1 MSRIIQGVHYHQIT
15 ILGHSFFGPGHKALM
30 HIIMYKTWKYLWLH
44 PQDKCPKVE
53 LLGQERGV
61 LKLLIQNR
69 LTPAQK
75 TAGKGGFQESQV
87 DRCQNRN
94 PAQPQSQ
101 PLCKTIPLTPIP
113 PKHSGDTRKSVLSAS
128 LLDFLDW
135 RTLKLA
141 ENK

>member
-1 MSRIIQGVHYHQIT
+1 MNIIR
-15 ILGHSFFGPGHKALM
+15 
-30 HIIMYKTWKYLWLH
+30 YKTWKYLWLH

-53 LLGQERGV
+53 LLGQETGV

-101 PLCKTIPLTPIP
+101 PLCKTIPWTPIP
-113 PKHSGDTRKSVLSAS
+113 PEHFGDTQVCILGITFRLFGLEDSKPALEQVKAVPTRIGTPVHDSGVLTTVYQ
-128 LLDFLDW
+128 F
-135 RTLKLA
+135 
-141 ENK
+141 